1 MMSHGMWKIL
11 LIFTYSLSA
20 SAQNPECSMSVV
32 GGRTYIY
39 ACQGIDK
46 EKAEQIELILDQIL
60 RGGLDPSAVRKKL
73 AEISGGTNN
82 SLNITPKQ
90 KADLIKSAKLGSGV
104 RANVIYLRGDPNGAG
119 IAATVTEILSEG
131 GWRARDGGVLG
142 PASIYTS
149 DQPSSGIRVEI
160 NEKDYIS
167 NKYPDGAIPLSF
179 TLRSLKLGGL
189 LAVSEEVPPGTIQ
202 LRIGRY

>member
-1 MMSHGMWKIL
+1 
-11 LIFTYSLSA
+11 
-20 SAQNPECSMSVV
+20 MSVV

-73 AEISGGTNN
+73 AEIPGGTNN